1 MVRGM
6 KAYIGRCPGASFRWE
21 KHFTAYAAPQQFT
34 PPGRAGLG
42 CGLRVS
48 VTLHSPNRGGF
59 LRLPML
65 KINRLIRPRV
75 TC

>member
-1 MVRGM
+1 MPAPATVRFIHPLVWTEGLLVVFS
-6 KAYIGRCPGASFRWE
+6 ARSFFVIAVIHRLFLWS
-21 KHFTAYAAPQQFT
+21 FS
-34 PPGRAGLG
+34 RI
-42 CGLRVS
+42 
-48 VTLHSPNRGGF
+48 LHSPNRGGF